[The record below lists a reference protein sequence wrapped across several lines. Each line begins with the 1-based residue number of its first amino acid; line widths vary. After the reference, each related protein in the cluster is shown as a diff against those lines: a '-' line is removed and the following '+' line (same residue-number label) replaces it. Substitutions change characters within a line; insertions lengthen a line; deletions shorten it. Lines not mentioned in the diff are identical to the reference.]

1 MDELEYRGNWWLA
14 DEDEE
19 KQVAGVLEFDPD
31 DGGTLELIGSF
42 DNFGNNRSREVDL
55 INGVTTDGKLVTL
68 QDCFVN
74 QSGISST
81 MQTQSCNVRNV
92 FTDVLFSG
100 GDLELEKVCVSFPLL
115 EMWTT
120 SNIVH
125 RPEGQ
130 LTGAEIS
137 KFDEVEA
144 ELDEA
149 TIRLNITPTQNMEEW
164 YGIEI
169 TQQAYF
175 CIEPAE
181 PLSVEEYINK
191 YIRHL
196 QHFICLAI
204 GEPVNPV
211 EVKGYYDNEGETER
225 TQISYQVSHL
235 PEIPDRKHPHRL
247 QFNLQDVDFG
257 EAIRNWFEDAEGA
270 EMTHNLYFGT
280 QYNKTMFEENKF
292 LSLVIALESYQS
304 YLFPDHRLMEKDKYD
319 ELHEKILDTIPDD
332 AEAKGRIDDLLGS
345 IGNKGS
351 LGDQLTMIFYEYEDI
366 LEDLIEMDDVIQNAK
381 NGRHN
386 IAHGLGREYDLGEL
400 GDTACILQVVIEA
413 IFLSAVGLESEFVKS
428 KLVENRTY
436 MLNQ

>member
-169 TQQAYF
+169 TQQAY
-175 CIEPAE
+175 
-181 PLSVEEYINK
+181 
-191 YIRHL
+191 
-196 QHFICLAI
+196 
-204 GEPVNPV
+204 
-211 EVKGYYDNEGETER
+211 
-225 TQISYQVSHL
+225 
-235 PEIPDRKHPHRL
+235 
-247 QFNLQDVDFG
+247 
-257 EAIRNWFEDAEGA
+257 
-270 EMTHNLYFGT
+270 
-280 QYNKTMFEENKF
+280 
-292 LSLVIALESYQS
+292 
-304 YLFPDHRLMEKDKYD
+304 
-319 ELHEKILDTIPDD
+319 
-332 AEAKGRIDDLLGS
+332 
-345 IGNKGS
+345 
-351 LGDQLTMIFYEYEDI
+351 
-366 LEDLIEMDDVIQNAK
+366 
-381 NGRHN
+381 
-386 IAHGLGREYDLGEL
+386 
-400 GDTACILQVVIEA
+400 
-413 IFLSAVGLESEFVKS
+413 
-428 KLVENRTY
+428 
-436 MLNQ
+436 